1 MWTGARALYFRHHE
15 VSACLNSYRNYKK
28 MCLIWCTQGPSWL
41 QFWTQEKSNGSTIWR
56 IWPVN
61 TTHFWS
67 NIPWPVH
74 FEPRVYNILHRC
86 KFLWF
91 EVFINRSDLGLSG
104 KVLAAWL
111 NKQMTLWIN
120 ITIIWEIIKQ
130 WKNIKFGTGDFIK
143 IMQPSFCSVY
153 RTVFFAVRL
162 NCLNST
168 AWVK

>member
-1 MWTGARALYFRHHE
+1 MWTGARALYFRPHE

-130 WKNIKFGTGDFIK
+130 WKIKHKNRHWWLHKNFVLYIVLFVSPLGSI
-143 IMQPSFCSVY
+143 V
-153 RTVFFAVRL
+153 
-162 NCLNST
+162 
-168 AWVK
+168 

>member
-1 MWTGARALYFRHHE
+1 MWTAARALYFRHHE
-15 VSACLNSYRNYKK
+15 VSTCLNSYRN
-28 MCLIWCTQGPSWL
+28 CLIWSTQGPSWL

-56 IWPVN
+56 IWPVK

-104 KVLAAWL
+104 KVAWL

-130 WKNIKFGTGDFIK
+130 WKIKHK
-143 IMQPSFCSVY
+143 NRHSWLHKKFCSVY
-153 RTVFFAVRL
+153 RTVCFAVRL

-168 AWVK
+168 AWVQ

>member
-1 MWTGARALYFRHHE
+1 MWTAARAVYFRHHE
-15 VSACLNSYRNYKK
+15 VSTCLNSYGNYKK
-28 MCLIWCTQGPSWL
+28 MCLIWSTQGPSWL

-120 ITIIWEIIKQ
+120 MTIIWEIIKQ
-130 WKNIKFGTGDFIK
+130 WKIKHK
-143 IMQPSFCSVY
+143 NRHWWLHKKFCSVY
-153 RTVFFAVRL
+153 RTVCFAVRL

-168 AWVK
+168 AWVQ